1 MFFIKKIVNFTKD
14 LVKIIFITF
23 FLLLGIDFLFGEK
36 ILKFIDPYIKETE
49 FYDKRVRVWDEVF
62 HHKFK
67 KNVNMKS
74 TGIEKNNRFCTN
86 NFGFKSNCNST
97 KKNFFKFAFMG
108 DSFTEG
114 IGLNY
119 ENTFVGIFEKAL
131 GSEVANMGV
140 SSYSPKLHLAKLNY
154 YLNKDL
160 LFDHVIIFLDI
171 SDYYD
176 EAFYQ
181 FDTKNLSITHN
192 KKDSRRILA
201 KKIFPLTNYYFYV
214 IKKIR
219 KVSKSQAEISGKN
232 SKILF
237 DESVTRKTSWL
248 NKDIKNFKINDKTLF
263 KIHEETKFYMDQIY
277 QILDK
282 RNIKFSLAIYPW
294 PQNLINK
301 KNNYFYRN
309 EWKNFCETRCDN
321 FFDYFENFS
330 IRVNN
335 QGFEK
340 VYKSYYINGD
350 IHFNKKGNILIADKI
365 IKTLLN

>member
-1 MFFIKKIVNFTKD
+1 MFFIKKLLNFVKD
-14 LVKIIFITF
+14 FVKIIFITF
-23 FLLLGIDFLFGEK
+23 FLILGIDFLFGEK
-36 ILKFIDPYIKETE
+36 ILKFIDPYVKETE

-176 EAFYQ
+176 EAYYQ
-181 FDTKNLSITHN
+181 LDNKLSVIHTKRD
-192 KKDSRRILA
+192 KRRIWLKENFPFTNFYMYVL
-201 KKIFPLTNYYFYV
+201 KKIG
-214 IKKIR
+214 KKP
-219 KVSKSQAEISGKN
+219 EIENKESGQ
-232 SKILF
+232 IIF
-237 DESVTRKTSWL
+237 DESAKRKTFWL
-248 NKDIKNFKINDKTLF
+248 NKDIETTKINGKSLK
-263 KIHEETKFYMDQIY
+263 KIHEETKFYVEQIY
-277 QILDK
+277 NILK
-282 RNIKFSLAIYPW
+282 ERNIKFSLAIYPW
-294 PQNLINK
+294 PQNLFNTR
-301 KNNYFYRN
+301 NNSFYRD
-309 EWKNFCETRCDN
+309 EWKNFCMLRCEY
-321 FFDYFENFS
+321 FFDFFKEFEKKLKNDTFEN
-330 IRVNN
+330 I
-335 QGFEK
+335 
-340 VYKSYYINGD
+340 YKKYYFWGD
-350 IHFNKKGNILIADKI
+350 IHFNKTGNRLIGEKL
-365 IKTLLN
+365 IKDLKN